1 MKRVKT
7 NLRCGALGGSMN
19 HNQKLLQVKTGLR
32 SGRSMGGG
40 LNHNEKLVRTR
51 SR

>member
-7 NLRCGALGGSMN
+7 SLRCGALGGSMN

-32 SGRSMGGG
+32 SGRSMFGD
-40 LNHNEKLVRTR
+40 NHNEKLVRTR